1 MEDNNTQQ
9 RESIKLMK
17 MSKGYQW
24 EIKVLS
30 SSIISQGHTISL
42 TLGDKELTRLEEI
55 DSELR
60 KRFDKINCVQTI
72 KPIIINPDNFKQKE
86 GAKKK

>member
-1 MEDNNTQQ
+1 MEENNNQ

-24 EIKVLS
+24 EIKLLS
-30 SSIISQGHTISL
+30 GSIISQGHTITL

-55 DSELR
+55 DKKLR
-60 KRFDKINCVQTI
+60 EKYGD
-72 KPIIINPDNFKQKE
+72 DSKQKE
-86 GAKKK
+86 GDNKK